1 MFLQG
6 LIGMIG
12 GFLILV
18 YRRQIKNVVGSIG
31 FAEKIFGA
39 GGTWTFLALLG
50 VLIFILSLM
59 WAMGTLQSVLTNV
72 FGGILG

>member
-50 VLIFILSLM
+50 P
-59 WAMGTLQSVLTNV
+59 
-72 FGGILG
+72 

>member
-6 LIGMIG
+6 LIGMIV

-18 YRRQIKNVVGSIG
+18 YRRQIKDVTGSIG
-31 FAEKIFGA
+31 FAEKIFGS
-39 GGTWTFLALLG
+39 GGTWTFLAMLG
-50 VLIFILSLM
+50 VAIFILSLM
-59 WAMGTLQSVLTNV
+59 WAMGTLQSVLINV